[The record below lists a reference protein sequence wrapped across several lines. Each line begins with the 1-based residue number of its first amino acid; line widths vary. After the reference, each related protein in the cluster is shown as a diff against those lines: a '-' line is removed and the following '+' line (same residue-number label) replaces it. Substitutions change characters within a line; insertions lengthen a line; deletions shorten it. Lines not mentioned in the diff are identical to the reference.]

1 VRKKL
6 TKILAYLRHIHYKKR
21 AFLYALG
28 EVIIPL
34 YQKVKKMTPIKISVA
49 KGDGIGPEIMDA
61 VLRIF
66 DAAKVPLSYDFID
79 MGKGVYDKGFTTGMT
94 DEAKASV
101 ESTGILFKGP
111 METPK
116 GGGVKSINVTARKT
130 WNTHSNI
137 RKFQT
142 IKGVDTVFSKAG
154 IPINLTIVRENIED
168 TYGGIEHYMTK
179 DVAVSRRI
187 ISRPGSEQVI
197 RSAFE
202 TALNEGYKKVTCGH
216 KANIMKLTD
225 GMFLNTFYE
234 IAKEYPQLEA
244 EDVIVDALC
253 MKLVYAPQQFECVV
267 LTNLQGDIVSDL
279 CAGLVGGLGF
289 APSANI
295 GDHIK
300 IFEAVHGTAPDIA
313 GENKA
318 NPTSL
323 LLSGVLML
331 NQMGLE
337 HYGSAI
343 RNALLDTIDK
353 GVHTGDF
360 GEDRSKSV
368 GTHEFSD
375 AIIQQLDLSKITDS
389 DPEKYHKPTQLTQNK
404 MMVSSDEIIET
415 VGIDLFIECETQADK
430 IAEIVQANL
439 DEHMELTTITNR
451 GTQVWPEGSVFTNL
465 VDTYVVRIEK
475 NTTAEI
481 KKKKFME
488 QAIRLYDYLNI
499 GSIEMLITIDG
510 KRKYSLAQGQKVN
523 ALN

>member
-1 VRKKL
+1 MSNV
-6 TKILAYLRHIHYKKR
+6 
-21 AFLYALG
+21 
-28 EVIIPL
+28 
-34 YQKVKKMTPIKISVA
+34 KISVA

-61 VLRIF
+61 VLAVF
-66 DAAKVPLSYDFID
+66 SAAKVPLEYDFVA
-79 MGKGVYDKGFTTGMT
+79 MGKGVYDQGYTTGMT
-94 DEAKASV
+94 DEAKKSV

-202 TALNEGYKKVTCGH
+202 TARKEGYSTVTCGH

-225 GMFLNTFYE
+225 GMFLDTFYE
-234 IAKEYPQLEA
+234 IAKLYPQIKA
-244 EDVIVDALC
+244 EDIIVDALC
-253 MKLVYAPQQFECVV
+253 MKLVYAPQTFECIV

-289 APSANI
+289 APSANL

-313 GENKA
+313 GQNKA

-323 LLSGVLML
+323 LLSGTLML

-337 HYGSAI
+337 HYGTAI
-343 RNALLDTIDK
+343 RDALLSAIDK

-360 GEDRSKSV
+360 GADRSASV
-368 GTHEFSD
+368 GTMEFAQ
-375 AIIQQLDLSKITDS
+375 AIIKELDLSKITDS
-389 DPEKYHKPTQLTQNK
+389 NPEKYHKPTMLAQNK
-404 MMVSSDEIIET
+404 MMVSSDETIET
-415 VGIDLFIECETQADK
+415 VGIDLFIESEQQAGD
-430 IAEIVQANL
+430 IATIVKAHL
-439 DEHMELTTITNR
+439 DSDMELTTITNR
-451 GTQVWPEGSVFTNL
+451 GTQVWPEGSVFTDL

-488 QAIRLYDYLNI
+488 QAIHLYDYLNI

-523 ALN
+523 ALS

>member
-1 VRKKL
+1 M
-6 TKILAYLRHIHYKKR
+6 TK
-21 AFLYALG
+21 
-28 EVIIPL
+28 
-34 YQKVKKMTPIKISVA
+34 IKISVA
-49 KGDGIGPEIMDA
+49 KGDGKGPEIMNA
-61 VLRIF
+61 VLSVF
-66 DAAKVPLSYDFID
+66 DAARVPLEYEFVS
-79 MGKGVYDKGFTTGMT
+79 MGKGVYDLGYTTGMT
-94 DEAKASV
+94 DEAKQSI

-154 IPINLTIVRENIED
+154 IPVNLTIVRENIED

-202 TALNEGYKKVTCGH
+202 TALKEGYTTVTCGH

-225 GMFLNTFYE
+225 GMFLDTFYE
-234 IAKEYPQLEA
+234 IAKEYPQLHA
-244 EDVIVDALC
+244 EDIIVDALC
-253 MKLVYAPQQFECVV
+253 MKLVCAPQQFECIV

-313 GENKA
+313 GQNKA

-323 LLSGVLML
+323 LMSGVLML
-331 NQMGLE
+331 NYLGLDQ
-337 HYGSAI
+337 YGSVI
-343 RNALLDTIDK
+343 HNALMAAIES
-353 GVHTGDF
+353 GIHTGDF
-360 GEDRSKSV
+360 GENRAISV
-368 GTHEFSD
+368 GTKEYTQ
-375 AIIQQLDLSKITDS
+375 AIIKTLKLDNITAGDI
-389 DPEKYHKPTQLTQNK
+389 DKYHKPTLPSANK
-404 MMVSSDEIIET
+404 MMVSSSEIIET
-415 VGIDLFIECETQADK
+415 VGIDLFVESEQQANI
-430 IAEIVQANL
+430 IAAIVQSHL
-439 DEHMELTTITNR
+439 DSDMELTTITNR
-451 GTQVWPEGSVFTNL
+451 GTQVWPEGSVFTDL

-475 NTTAEI
+475 NTTEII

-488 QAIRLYDYLNI
+488 QAIHLYDFLNI
-499 GSIEMLITIDG
+499 SSIEMLITIDG
-510 KRKYSLAQGQKVN
+510 QRKYSLAQGQKTN
-523 ALN
+523 A

>member
-1 VRKKL
+1 MQ
-6 TKILAYLRHIHYKKR
+6 
-21 AFLYALG
+21 
-28 EVIIPL
+28 E
-34 YQKVKKMTPIKISVA
+34 IKISVA

-61 VLRIF
+61 VIRIF
-66 DAAKVPLSYDFID
+66 EAAKVPLAYDFID
-79 MGKGVYDKGFTTGMT
+79 MGKSVYDKGFTTGMT

-154 IPINLTIVRENIED
+154 IPINLTIVRENVED

-187 ISRPGSEQVI
+187 ISRPGSQQVI

-202 TALNEGYKKVTCGH
+202 TAIKEGYSTVTCGH

-225 GMFLNTFYE
+225 GMFLDTFYE
-234 IAKEYPQLEA
+234 IAKEYPQIKA

-253 MKLVYAPQQFECVV
+253 MKLVYAPQTFECIV

-289 APSANI
+289 APSANL

-313 GENKA
+313 GQNKA

-331 NQMGLE
+331 NQMGLD
-337 HYGSAI
+337 HYGAAI
-343 RNALLDTIDK
+343 RNAILGAIDK

-360 GEDRSKSV
+360 GADRSNAV
-368 GTHEFSD
+368 GTQEFAD
-375 AIIQQLDLSKITDS
+375 AIIAELDLSKITDS
-389 DPEKYHKPTQLTQNK
+389 DPEKYHKPTQLAQNK
-404 MMVSSDEIIET
+404 MMVSSDEVIET

-430 IAEIVQANL
+430 IADIVQANL
-439 DEHMELTTITNR
+439 DPDMELTTITNR
-451 GTQVWPEGSVFTNL
+451 GTQVWPEGSIYTNL

-488 QAIRLYDYLNI
+488 QAIRLYDHINI
-499 GSIEMLITIDG
+499 GSIEMLISIDG

-523 ALN
+523 ALS

>member
-1 VRKKL
+1 M
-6 TKILAYLRHIHYKKR
+6 TK
-21 AFLYALG
+21 
-28 EVIIPL
+28 
-34 YQKVKKMTPIKISVA
+34 IKISVA

-61 VLRIF
+61 VLSVF
-66 DAAKVPLSYDFID
+66 DAARVPLEYEFVS
-79 MGKGVYDKGFTTGMT
+79 MGKGVYDLGYTTGMT
-94 DEAKASV
+94 DEAKQSI

-142 IKGVDTVFSKAG
+142 IKGVDTVFSKTG
-154 IPINLTIVRENIED
+154 IPVNLTIVRENIED

-202 TALNEGYKKVTCGH
+202 TALKEGYTTVTCGH

-225 GMFLNTFYE
+225 GMFLDTFYE
-234 IAKEYPQLEA
+234 IAKEYPQLHA
-244 EDVIVDALC
+244 EDIIVDALC
-253 MKLVYAPQQFECVV
+253 MKLVCAPQQFECIV

-313 GENKA
+313 GQNKA

-323 LLSGVLML
+323 LMSGVLML
-331 NQMGLE
+331 NYLGLDQ
-337 HYGSAI
+337 YGSVI
-343 RNALLDTIDK
+343 HNALMAAIES
-353 GVHTGDF
+353 GIHTGDF
-360 GEDRSKSV
+360 GENRAISV
-368 GTHEFSD
+368 GTKEYTQ
-375 AIIQQLDLSKITDS
+375 AIIKTLKLDHITAGDI
-389 DPEKYHKPTQLTQNK
+389 DKYHKPTLPSANK
-404 MMVSSDEIIET
+404 MMVSSSEIIET
-415 VGIDLFIECETQADK
+415 VGIDLFVESEQQANI
-430 IAEIVQANL
+430 IAAIVQSHL
-439 DEHMELTTITNR
+439 DSDMELTTITNR
-451 GTQVWPEGSVFTNL
+451 GTQVWPEGSVFTDL

-475 NTTAEI
+475 NTTKII

-488 QAIRLYDYLNI
+488 QAIHLYDFLNI
-499 GSIEMLITIDG
+499 SSIEMLITIDG
-510 KRKYSLAQGQKVN
+510 QRKYSLAQGQKTN
-523 ALN
+523 A

>member
-1 VRKKL
+1 
-6 TKILAYLRHIHYKKR
+6 
-21 AFLYALG
+21 
-28 EVIIPL
+28 
-34 YQKVKKMTPIKISVA
+34 MNNMKISVA
-49 KGDGIGPEIMDA
+49 KGDGIGPEIMNA
-61 VLRIF
+61 VLDIF
-66 DAAKVPLSYDFID
+66 QAAKVPLEYDFVQ
-79 MGKGVYDKGFTTGMT
+79 MGKGVYDKGFSTGMT
-94 DEAKASV
+94 DEAKVSI

-137 RKFQT
+137 RKFQS

-154 IPINLTIVRENIED
+154 IPINMTVVRENVED

-202 TALNEGYKKVTCGH
+202 VAIKEGYSTVTCGH

-234 IAKEYPQLEA
+234 IAKEYPQIKA

-253 MKLVYAPQQFECVV
+253 MKLVYAPQQFECIV

-289 APSANI
+289 APSANL

-313 GENKA
+313 GKNLA

-323 LLSGVLML
+323 LLSGTLML
-331 NQMGLE
+331 NQLGLE
-337 HYGSAI
+337 HFSIAI
-343 RNALLDTIDK
+343 KNALLSAIDK
-353 GVHTGDF
+353 GIHTGDF
-360 GEDRSKSV
+360 GEDRSNSV
-368 GTHEFSD
+368 GTKEFAK
-375 AIIQQLDLSKITDS
+375 AIINELDLSKISDT
-389 DPEKYHKPTQLTQNK
+389 DPEKYHKPTSLSSNT
-404 MMVSSDEIIET
+404 MMISSDEIIET
-415 VGIDLFIECETQADK
+415 VGIDLFVESEKQPDDIAK
-430 IAEIVQANL
+430 IVLSEL
-439 DEHMELTTITNR
+439 DENMELTTITNR
-451 GTQVWPEGSVFTNL
+451 GTQVWPEGSVYTNL
-465 VDTYVVRIEK
+465 VDTYIVRIEK
-475 NTTAEI
+475 NTKEEI
-481 KKKKFME
+481 KKKMFMK
-488 QAIRLYDYLNI
+488 QAIHLYDHLNI
-499 GSIEMLITIDG
+499 SSIEMLLTING
-510 KRKYSLAQGQKVN
+510 ERKYSLAQGQKV
-523 ALN
+523 LNLN

>member
-1 VRKKL
+1 MN
-6 TKILAYLRHIHYKKR
+6 
-21 AFLYALG
+21 
-28 EVIIPL
+28 
-34 YQKVKKMTPIKISVA
+34 KVKISVA

-66 DAAKVPLSYDFID
+66 EATEVPLEFDFVD
-79 MGKGVYDKGFTTGMT
+79 MGKGVYDQGYTTGMT
-94 DEAKASV
+94 KEAKQSI
-101 ESTGILFKGP
+101 EYTGILFKGP

-137 RKFQT
+137 RKFQS

-154 IPINLTIVRENIED
+154 IPINLTIVRENVED

-202 TALNEGYKKVTCGH
+202 TAIREGYKSVTCGH

-234 IAKEYPQLEA
+234 IAKEYPHIEA
-244 EDVIVDALC
+244 NDVIVDALC
-253 MKLVYAPQQFECVV
+253 MKLVYAPQQFECIV

-289 APSANI
+289 APSANL

-313 GENKA
+313 GKNLA

-323 LLSGVLML
+323 LLSGTLML

-337 HYGSAI
+337 HYGQAI
-343 RNALLDTIDK
+343 RKALLAAIDK

-360 GEDRSKSV
+360 GADRSNAV
-368 GTHEFSD
+368 GTSEFAD
-375 AIIQQLDLSKITDS
+375 AIIAELDLSKITDS
-389 DPEKYHKPTQLTQNK
+389 DPEKYHKPTTLSSNT
-404 MMVSSDEIIET
+404 MMVSSDEVIET
-415 VGIDLFIECETQADK
+415 VGVDLFIESEKQPEE
-430 IAEIVQANL
+430 IAEIVLAQL
-439 DEHMELTTITNR
+439 DTDMELTTITNR
-451 GTQVWPEGSVFTNL
+451 GTQVWPDGSVYTNL

-475 NTTAEI
+475 DTKAQI

-488 QAIRLYDYLNI
+488 QAIRLYDFLNI
-499 GSIEMLITIDG
+499 SSIEMLLTIDG
-510 KRKYSLAQGQKVN
+510 KRKYSLAQGQKV
-523 ALN
+523 LELI

>member
-1 VRKKL
+1 MSNV
-6 TKILAYLRHIHYKKR
+6 
-21 AFLYALG
+21 
-28 EVIIPL
+28 
-34 YQKVKKMTPIKISVA
+34 KISVA
-49 KGDGIGPEIMDA
+49 KGDGIGPEIIDA
-61 VLRIF
+61 VLAVF
-66 DAAKVPLSYDFID
+66 SAAKVPLEYDFVA
-79 MGKGVYDKGFTTGMT
+79 MGKGVYDQGYTTGMT
-94 DEAKASV
+94 DEAKKSV

-202 TALNEGYKKVTCGH
+202 TARKEGYSTVTCGH

-225 GMFLNTFYE
+225 GMFLDTFYE
-234 IAKEYPQLEA
+234 IAKLYPQIKA
-244 EDVIVDALC
+244 EDIIVDALC
-253 MKLVYAPQQFECVV
+253 MKLVYAPQTFECIV

-289 APSANI
+289 APSANL

-313 GENKA
+313 GQNKA

-323 LLSGVLML
+323 LLSGTLML

-337 HYGSAI
+337 HYGTAI
-343 RNALLDTIDK
+343 RDALLSAIDK

-360 GEDRSKSV
+360 GADRSASV
-368 GTHEFSD
+368 GTMEFAQ
-375 AIIQQLDLSKITDS
+375 AIIKDLDLSKITDS
-389 DPEKYHKPTQLTQNK
+389 DPEKYHKPTMLAQNK
-404 MMVSSDEIIET
+404 MMVSSDETIET
-415 VGIDLFIECETQADK
+415 VGIDLFIESEQQAGD
-430 IAEIVQANL
+430 IATIVKAHL
-439 DEHMELTTITNR
+439 DSDMELTTITNR
-451 GTQVWPEGSVFTNL
+451 GTQVWPEGSVFTDL

-488 QAIRLYDYLNI
+488 QAIHLYDYLNI

-523 ALN
+523 ALS

>member
-1 VRKKL
+1 MSNV
-6 TKILAYLRHIHYKKR
+6 
-21 AFLYALG
+21 
-28 EVIIPL
+28 
-34 YQKVKKMTPIKISVA
+34 KISVA
-49 KGDGIGPEIMDA
+49 KGDGIGPEIIDA
-61 VLRIF
+61 VLAVF
-66 DAAKVPLSYDFID
+66 SAAKVPLEYDFVA
-79 MGKGVYDKGFTTGMT
+79 MGKGVYDQGYTTGMT
-94 DEAKASV
+94 DEAKKSV

-130 WNTHSNI
+130 WNTHSNV

-202 TALNEGYKKVTCGH
+202 TAIKEGYSTVTCGH

-225 GMFLNTFYE
+225 GMFLDTFYE
-234 IAKEYPQLEA
+234 IAKLYPQIKA
-244 EDVIVDALC
+244 EDIIVDALC
-253 MKLVYAPQQFECVV
+253 MKLVYAPQTFECIV

-289 APSANI
+289 APSANL

-313 GENKA
+313 GQNKA

-323 LLSGVLML
+323 LLSGTLML

-337 HYGSAI
+337 HYGAAI
-343 RNALLDTIDK
+343 RDALLSAIDK

-360 GEDRSKSV
+360 GVDRSASV
-368 GTHEFSD
+368 GTIEFAQ
-375 AIIQQLDLSKITDS
+375 AIIQELDLSKITDS
-389 DPEKYHKPTQLTQNK
+389 NPEKYHKPTMLAQNK
-404 MMVSSDEIIET
+404 MMVSSDETIET
-415 VGIDLFIECETQADK
+415 VGIDLFIESEQQAGE
-430 IAEIVQANL
+430 IATIVKAYL
-439 DEHMELTTITNR
+439 DSDMELTTITNR
-451 GTQVWPEGSVFTNL
+451 GTQVWPEGSVFTDL

-523 ALN
+523 ALS

>member
-1 VRKKL
+1 MSNV
-6 TKILAYLRHIHYKKR
+6 
-21 AFLYALG
+21 
-28 EVIIPL
+28 
-34 YQKVKKMTPIKISVA
+34 KISVA
-49 KGDGIGPEIMDA
+49 KGDGIGPEIIDA
-61 VLRIF
+61 VLAVF
-66 DAAKVPLSYDFID
+66 SAAKVPLEYDFVA
-79 MGKGVYDKGFTTGMT
+79 MGKGVYDQGYTTGMT
-94 DEAKASV
+94 DEAKKSV

-202 TALNEGYKKVTCGH
+202 TAIKEGYSTVTCGH

-225 GMFLNTFYE
+225 GMFLDTFYE
-234 IAKEYPQLEA
+234 IAKLYPQIKA
-244 EDVIVDALC
+244 EDIIVDALC
-253 MKLVYAPQQFECVV
+253 MKLVYAPQTFECIV

-289 APSANI
+289 APSANL

-313 GENKA
+313 GQNKA

-323 LLSGVLML
+323 LLSGTLML

-337 HYGSAI
+337 HYGTAI
-343 RNALLDTIDK
+343 RDALLSAIDK

-360 GEDRSKSV
+360 GADRSASV
-368 GTHEFSD
+368 GTMEFAQ
-375 AIIQQLDLSKITDS
+375 AIIKELDLSKITDS
-389 DPEKYHKPTQLTQNK
+389 NPEKYHKPTMLAQNK
-404 MMVSSDEIIET
+404 MMVSSDETIET
-415 VGIDLFIECETQADK
+415 VGIDLFIESEQQAGE
-430 IAEIVQANL
+430 IATIVKAYL
-439 DEHMELTTITNR
+439 DSDMELTTITNR
-451 GTQVWPEGSVFTNL
+451 GTQVWPEGSVFTDL

-523 ALN
+523 ALS

>member
-1 VRKKL
+1 MSNV
-6 TKILAYLRHIHYKKR
+6 KIA
-21 AFLYALG
+21 
-28 EVIIPL
+28 
-34 YQKVKKMTPIKISVA
+34 VA
-49 KGDGIGPEIMDA
+49 KGDGIGPEIIDA
-61 VLRIF
+61 VLAVF
-66 DAAKVPLSYDFID
+66 SAAKVPLEYDFVA
-79 MGKGVYDKGFTTGMT
+79 MGKGVYDQGYTTGMT
-94 DEAKASV
+94 DEAKKSV

-202 TALNEGYKKVTCGH
+202 TAIKEGYSTVTCGH

-225 GMFLNTFYE
+225 GMFLDTFYE
-234 IAKEYPQLEA
+234 IAKLYPQIKA
-244 EDVIVDALC
+244 EDIIVDALC
-253 MKLVYAPQQFECVV
+253 MKLVYAPQTFECIV

-289 APSANI
+289 APSANL

-313 GENKA
+313 GQNKA

-323 LLSGVLML
+323 LLSGTLML

-337 HYGSAI
+337 HYGAAI
-343 RNALLDTIDK
+343 RDALLSAIDK

-360 GEDRSKSV
+360 GVDRSASV
-368 GTHEFSD
+368 GTIEFAQ
-375 AIIQQLDLSKITDS
+375 AIIQELDLSKITDS
-389 DPEKYHKPTQLTQNK
+389 NPEKYHKPSMLAQNK
-404 MMVSSDEIIET
+404 MMVSSDETIET
-415 VGIDLFIECETQADK
+415 VGIDLFIESEQQAGE
-430 IAEIVQANL
+430 IATIVKAHL
-439 DEHMELTTITNR
+439 DSDMELTTITNR
-451 GTQVWPEGSVFTNL
+451 GTQVWPEGSVFTDL

-523 ALN
+523 ALS

>member
-1 VRKKL
+1 M
-6 TKILAYLRHIHYKKR
+6 TK
-21 AFLYALG
+21 
-28 EVIIPL
+28 
-34 YQKVKKMTPIKISVA
+34 IKISVA

-61 VLRIF
+61 VLSVF
-66 DAAKVPLSYDFID
+66 DAARVPLEYEFVS
-79 MGKGVYDKGFTTGMT
+79 MGKGVYDLGYTTGMT
-94 DEAKASV
+94 DEAKQSI

-154 IPINLTIVRENIED
+154 IPVNLTIVRENIED

-202 TALNEGYKKVTCGH
+202 TALKEGYTTVTCGH

-225 GMFLNTFYE
+225 GMFLDTFYE
-234 IAKEYPQLEA
+234 IAKEYPQLHA
-244 EDVIVDALC
+244 EDIIVDALC
-253 MKLVYAPQQFECVV
+253 MKLVCAPQQFECIV

-313 GENKA
+313 GQNKA

-323 LLSGVLML
+323 LMSGVLML
-331 NQMGLE
+331 NYLGLDQ
-337 HYGSAI
+337 YGSVI
-343 RNALLDTIDK
+343 HNALMAAIES
-353 GVHTGDF
+353 GIHTGDF
-360 GEDRSKSV
+360 GENRAISV
-368 GTHEFSD
+368 GTKEYTQ
-375 AIIQQLDLSKITDS
+375 AIIKTLKLDNITAGDI
-389 DPEKYHKPTQLTQNK
+389 DKYHKPTLPSANK
-404 MMVSSDEIIET
+404 MMVSSSEIIET
-415 VGIDLFIECETQADK
+415 VGIDLFVESEQQANI
-430 IAEIVQANL
+430 IAAIVQSHL
-439 DEHMELTTITNR
+439 DSDMELTTITNR
-451 GTQVWPEGSVFTNL
+451 GTQVWPEGSVFTDL

-475 NTTAEI
+475 NTTEII

-488 QAIRLYDYLNI
+488 QAIHLYDFLNI
-499 GSIEMLITIDG
+499 SSIEMLITIDG
-510 KRKYSLAQGQKVN
+510 KRKYSLAQGQKAN
-523 ALN
+523 A

>member
-1 VRKKL
+1 M
-6 TKILAYLRHIHYKKR
+6 TK
-21 AFLYALG
+21 
-28 EVIIPL
+28 
-34 YQKVKKMTPIKISVA
+34 IKISVA

-61 VLRIF
+61 VLSVF
-66 DAAKVPLSYDFID
+66 DAARVPLEYEFVS
-79 MGKGVYDKGFTTGMT
+79 MGKGVYDLGYTTGMT
-94 DEAKASV
+94 DEAKQSI

-154 IPINLTIVRENIED
+154 IPVNLTIVRENIED

-202 TALNEGYKKVTCGH
+202 TALKEGYTTVTCGH

-225 GMFLNTFYE
+225 GMFLDTFYE
-234 IAKEYPQLEA
+234 IAKEYPQLHA
-244 EDVIVDALC
+244 EDIIVDALC
-253 MKLVYAPQQFECVV
+253 MKLVCAPQQFECIV

-313 GENKA
+313 GQNKA

-323 LLSGVLML
+323 LMSGVLML
-331 NQMGLE
+331 NYLGLDQ
-337 HYGSAI
+337 YGSVI
-343 RNALLDTIDK
+343 HNALMAAIES
-353 GVHTGDF
+353 GIHTGDF
-360 GEDRSKSV
+360 GENRAISV
-368 GTHEFSD
+368 GTKEYTQ
-375 AIIQQLDLSKITDS
+375 AIIKTLKLDNITAGDI
-389 DPEKYHKPTQLTQNK
+389 DKYHKPTLPSANK
-404 MMVSSDEIIET
+404 MMVSSSEIIET
-415 VGIDLFIECETQADK
+415 VGIDLFVESEQQSNI
-430 IAEIVQANL
+430 IAAIVQSHL
-439 DEHMELTTITNR
+439 DSDMELTTITNR
-451 GTQVWPEGSVFTNL
+451 GTQVWPEGSVFTDL

-475 NTTAEI
+475 NTTEII

-488 QAIRLYDYLNI
+488 QAIHLYDFLNI
-499 GSIEMLITIDG
+499 SSIEMLITIDG
-510 KRKYSLAQGQKVN
+510 QRKYSLAQGQKTN
-523 ALN
+523 A

>member
-1 VRKKL
+1 
-6 TKILAYLRHIHYKKR
+6 
-21 AFLYALG
+21 
-28 EVIIPL
+28 
-34 YQKVKKMTPIKISVA
+34 M
-49 KGDGIGPEIMDA
+49 
-61 VLRIF
+61 
-66 DAAKVPLSYDFID
+66 
-79 MGKGVYDKGFTTGMT
+79 
-94 DEAKASV
+94 
-101 ESTGILFKGP
+101 
-111 METPK
+111 
-116 GGGVKSINVTARKT
+116 KSINVTARKT

-202 TALNEGYKKVTCGH
+202 TAIKEGYSTVTCGH

-225 GMFLNTFYE
+225 GMFLDTFYE
-234 IAKEYPQLEA
+234 IAKLYPQIKA
-244 EDVIVDALC
+244 EDIIVDALC
-253 MKLVYAPQQFECVV
+253 MKLVYAPQTFECIV

-289 APSANI
+289 APSANL

-313 GENKA
+313 GQNKA

-323 LLSGVLML
+323 LLSGTLML

-337 HYGSAI
+337 HYGTAI
-343 RNALLDTIDK
+343 RDALLSAIDK

-360 GEDRSKSV
+360 GADRSASV
-368 GTHEFSD
+368 GTMEFAQ
-375 AIIQQLDLSKITDS
+375 AIIKELDLSKITDS
-389 DPEKYHKPTQLTQNK
+389 NPEKYHKPTMLAQNK
-404 MMVSSDEIIET
+404 MMVSSDETIET
-415 VGIDLFIECETQADK
+415 VGIDLFIESEQQAGE
-430 IAEIVQANL
+430 IATIVKAHL
-439 DEHMELTTITNR
+439 DSDMELTTITNR
-451 GTQVWPEGSVFTNL
+451 GTQVWPEGSVFTDL

>member
-1 VRKKL
+1 M
-6 TKILAYLRHIHYKKR
+6 TK
-21 AFLYALG
+21 
-28 EVIIPL
+28 
-34 YQKVKKMTPIKISVA
+34 IKISVA
-49 KGDGIGPEIMDA
+49 KGDGIGPEIIDA
-61 VLRIF
+61 VLSVF
-66 DAAKVPLSYDFID
+66 DAARVPLEYEFVS
-79 MGKGVYDKGFTTGMT
+79 MGKGVYDLGYTTGMT
-94 DEAKASV
+94 DEAKQSI

-154 IPINLTIVRENIED
+154 IPVNLTIVRENIED

-202 TALNEGYKKVTCGH
+202 TALKEGYTTVTCGH

-225 GMFLNTFYE
+225 GMFLDTFYE
-234 IAKEYPQLEA
+234 IAKEYPQLHA
-244 EDVIVDALC
+244 EDIIVDALC
-253 MKLVYAPQQFECVV
+253 MKLVCAPQQFECIV

-313 GENKA
+313 GQNKA

-323 LLSGVLML
+323 LMSGVLML
-331 NQMGLE
+331 NYLGLDQ
-337 HYGSAI
+337 YGSVI
-343 RNALLDTIDK
+343 HNALMAAIES
-353 GVHTGDF
+353 GIHTGDF
-360 GEDRSKSV
+360 GENRAISV
-368 GTHEFSD
+368 GTKEYTQ
-375 AIIQQLDLSKITDS
+375 AIIKTLKLDNITAGDI
-389 DPEKYHKPTQLTQNK
+389 DKYHKPTLPSANK
-404 MMVSSDEIIET
+404 MMVSSSEIIET
-415 VGIDLFIECETQADK
+415 VGIDLFVESEQQANI
-430 IAEIVQANL
+430 IAAIVQSHL
-439 DEHMELTTITNR
+439 DSDMELTTITNR
-451 GTQVWPEGSVFTNL
+451 GTQVWPEGSVFTDL

-475 NTTAEI
+475 NTTEII

-488 QAIRLYDYLNI
+488 QAIHLYDFLNI
-499 GSIEMLITIDG
+499 SSIEMLITIDG
-510 KRKYSLAQGQKVN
+510 QRKYSLAQGQKTN
-523 ALN
+523 A

>member
-1 VRKKL
+1 MPR
-6 TKILAYLRHIHYKKR
+6 IN
-21 AFLYALG
+21 
-28 EVIIPL
+28 
-34 YQKVKKMTPIKISVA
+34 ISVA

-79 MGKGVYDKGFTTGMT
+79 MGKSVYDRGFTTGMT
-94 DEAKASV
+94 DAAKVCV

-202 TALNEGYKKVTCGH
+202 TALKEGYKKVTCGH

-253 MKLVYAPQQFECVV
+253 MKLVYAPHQFDCVV

-289 APSANI
+289 APSANL

-313 GENKA
+313 GQNMA

-323 LLSGVLML
+323 LLSGTLML

-337 HYGSAI
+337 HYGLAI
-343 RNALLDTIDK
+343 REALLSAIDK

-360 GEDRSKSV
+360 GADKSNAV
-368 GTHEFSD
+368 GTQEFAD
-375 AIIQQLDLSKITDS
+375 AIIAELDLSKITDS
-389 DPEKYHKPTQLTQNK
+389 DPEKYHKPTMLAENR
-404 MMVSSDEIIET
+404 MMVSSNEVVET
-415 VGIDLFIECETQADK
+415 VGIDLFIESEQQPDK
-430 IAEIVQANL
+430 IAEIVQAHL
-439 DEHMELTTITNR
+439 DADMEVTTITNR
-451 GTQVWPEGSVFTNL
+451 GTQVWPEGSVFTDL
-465 VDTYVVRIEK
+465 VDTYIVRIEK

-488 QAIRLYDYLNI
+488 QAIHMYDFLTI
-499 GSIEMLITIDG
+499 SSVEMLLTIDG
-510 KRKYSLAQGQKVN
+510 ERKYSLAQGQKVN
-523 ALN
+523 ALS

>member
-1 VRKKL
+1 MSNV
-6 TKILAYLRHIHYKKR
+6 
-21 AFLYALG
+21 
-28 EVIIPL
+28 
-34 YQKVKKMTPIKISVA
+34 KISVA
-49 KGDGIGPEIMDA
+49 KGDGIGPEIIDA
-61 VLRIF
+61 VLAVF
-66 DAAKVPLSYDFID
+66 SAAKVPLEYDFVA
-79 MGKGVYDKGFTTGMT
+79 MGKGVYDQGYTTGMT
-94 DEAKASV
+94 DEAKKSV

-202 TALNEGYKKVTCGH
+202 TARKEGYSTVTCGH

-225 GMFLNTFYE
+225 GMFLDTFYE
-234 IAKEYPQLEA
+234 IAKLYPQIKA
-244 EDVIVDALC
+244 EDIIVDALC
-253 MKLVYAPQQFECVV
+253 MKLVYAPQTFECIV

-289 APSANI
+289 APSANL

-313 GENKA
+313 GQNKA

-323 LLSGVLML
+323 LLSGTLML

-337 HYGSAI
+337 HYGTAI
-343 RNALLDTIDK
+343 RDALLSAIDK

-360 GEDRSKSV
+360 GVDRSASV
-368 GTHEFSD
+368 GTIEFAQ
-375 AIIQQLDLSKITDS
+375 AIIQELDLSKITDS
-389 DPEKYHKPTQLTQNK
+389 NPEKYHKPTMLAQNK
-404 MMVSSDEIIET
+404 MMVSSDETIET
-415 VGIDLFIECETQADK
+415 VGIDLFIESEQQAGE
-430 IAEIVQANL
+430 IATIVKAYL
-439 DEHMELTTITNR
+439 DSDMELTTITNR
-451 GTQVWPEGSVFTNL
+451 GTQVWPEGSVFTDL

-523 ALN
+523 ALS

>member
-1 VRKKL
+1 MSK
-6 TKILAYLRHIHYKKR
+6 
-21 AFLYALG
+21 
-28 EVIIPL
+28 
-34 YQKVKKMTPIKISVA
+34 IKISVA

-61 VLRIF
+61 VLSVF
-66 DAAKVPLSYDFID
+66 DAARVPLEYEFVS
-79 MGKGVYDKGFTTGMT
+79 MGKGVYDLGYTTGMT
-94 DEAKASV
+94 DEAKQSI

-154 IPINLTIVRENIED
+154 IPVNLTIVRENIED

-202 TALNEGYKKVTCGH
+202 TALKEGYTTVTCGH

-225 GMFLNTFYE
+225 GMFLDTFYE
-234 IAKEYPQLEA
+234 IAKEYPQLHA
-244 EDVIVDALC
+244 EDIIVDALC
-253 MKLVYAPQQFECVV
+253 MKLVCAPQQFECIV

-313 GENKA
+313 GQNKA

-323 LLSGVLML
+323 LMSGVLML
-331 NQMGLE
+331 NYLGLDQ
-337 HYGSAI
+337 YGSVI
-343 RNALLDTIDK
+343 HNALMAAIES
-353 GVHTGDF
+353 GIHTGDF
-360 GEDRSKSV
+360 GENRAISV
-368 GTHEFSD
+368 GTKEYTQ
-375 AIIQQLDLSKITDS
+375 AIIKTLKLDNITAGDI
-389 DPEKYHKPTQLTQNK
+389 DKYHKPTLPSANK
-404 MMVSSDEIIET
+404 MMVSSSEIIET
-415 VGIDLFIECETQADK
+415 VGIDLFVESEQQANI
-430 IAEIVQANL
+430 IAAIVQSHL
-439 DEHMELTTITNR
+439 DSDMELTTITNR
-451 GTQVWPEGSVFTNL
+451 GTQVWPEGSVFTDL

-475 NTTAEI
+475 NTTEII

-488 QAIRLYDYLNI
+488 QAIHLYDFLNI
-499 GSIEMLITIDG
+499 SSIEMLITIDG
-510 KRKYSLAQGQKVN
+510 KRKYSLAQGQKAN
-523 ALN
+523 A

>member
-1 VRKKL
+1 MQR
-6 TKILAYLRHIHYKKR
+6 IN
-21 AFLYALG
+21 
-28 EVIIPL
+28 
-34 YQKVKKMTPIKISVA
+34 ISVA

-79 MGKGVYDKGFTTGMT
+79 MGKSVYDRGFTTGMT
-94 DEAKASV
+94 DAAKVSV

-202 TALNEGYKKVTCGH
+202 TALKEGYKKVTCGH

-225 GMFLNTFYE
+225 GMFLDTFYE

-289 APSANI
+289 APSANL

-313 GENKA
+313 GQNMA

-323 LLSGVLML
+323 LLSGTLML

-337 HYGSAI
+337 HYGLAI
-343 RNALLDTIDK
+343 REALLSAIDK

-360 GEDRSKSV
+360 GADRSNAV
-368 GTHEFSD
+368 GTQEFAD
-375 AIIQQLDLSKITDS
+375 AIIAELDLSKITDS
-389 DPEKYHKPTQLTQNK
+389 DPEKYHKPTMLAKNR
-404 MMVSSDEIIET
+404 MMVSSNEVVET
-415 VGIDLFIECETQADK
+415 VGIDLFIESEQQPDK
-430 IAEIVQANL
+430 IAEIVQAHL
-439 DEHMELTTITNR
+439 DADMEVTTITNR
-451 GTQVWPEGSVFTNL
+451 GTQVWPEGSVFTDL
-465 VDTYVVRIEK
+465 VDTYIVRIEK

-488 QAIRLYDYLNI
+488 QAIHMYDFLTI
-499 GSIEMLITIDG
+499 SSVEMLLTIDG
-510 KRKYSLAQGQKVN
+510 ERKYSLAQGQKVN
-523 ALN
+523 ALS

>member
-1 VRKKL
+1 
-6 TKILAYLRHIHYKKR
+6 
-21 AFLYALG
+21 
-28 EVIIPL
+28 
-34 YQKVKKMTPIKISVA
+34 
-49 KGDGIGPEIMDA
+49 
-61 VLRIF
+61 
-66 DAAKVPLSYDFID
+66 
-79 MGKGVYDKGFTTGMT
+79 
-94 DEAKASV
+94 
-101 ESTGILFKGP
+101 
-111 METPK
+111 
-116 GGGVKSINVTARKT
+116 
-130 WNTHSNI
+130 
-137 RKFQT
+137 
-142 IKGVDTVFSKAG
+142 
-154 IPINLTIVRENIED
+154 
-168 TYGGIEHYMTK
+168 
-179 DVAVSRRI
+179 
-187 ISRPGSEQVI
+187 
-197 RSAFE
+197 
-202 TALNEGYKKVTCGH
+202 
-216 KANIMKLTD
+216 
-225 GMFLNTFYE
+225 
-234 IAKEYPQLEA
+234 
-244 EDVIVDALC
+244 
-253 MKLVYAPQQFECVV
+253 MKLVYAPQEFECVV

-289 APSANI
+289 APSANL

-313 GENKA
+313 GQNKA

-343 RNALLDTIDK
+343 RNALLDTIDI

-368 GTHEFSD
+368 GTLEFAD
-375 AIIQQLDLSKITDS
+375 AIIQRLDLSTITDS
-389 DPEKYHKPTQLTQNK
+389 RPEKYHKPTQLTQNK

-475 NTTAEI
+475 STTAEI

-488 QAIRLYDYLNI
+488 QAIRLYDFLNI
-499 GSIEMLITIDG
+499 GSIEMLISIDG

-523 ALN
+523 ALS

>member
-1 VRKKL
+1 MSNV
-6 TKILAYLRHIHYKKR
+6 
-21 AFLYALG
+21 
-28 EVIIPL
+28 
-34 YQKVKKMTPIKISVA
+34 KISVA

-61 VLRIF
+61 VLSVF
-66 DAAKVPLSYDFID
+66 SAAKVPLEYDFVA
-79 MGKGVYDKGFTTGMT
+79 MGKDIYDQGYTTGMT
-94 DEAKASV
+94 DKAKQSV

-116 GGGVKSINVTARKT
+116 GGGMKSINVTARKT

-202 TALNEGYKKVTCGH
+202 TARKEGYSTVTCGH

-225 GMFLNTFYE
+225 GMFLDTFYE
-234 IAKEYPQLEA
+234 IAKLYPQIKA
-244 EDVIVDALC
+244 EDIIVDALC
-253 MKLVYAPQQFECVV
+253 MKLVYAPQTFECIV

-289 APSANI
+289 APSANL

-313 GENKA
+313 GQNKA

-323 LLSGVLML
+323 LLSGTLML

-337 HYGSAI
+337 HYGTAI
-343 RNALLDTIDK
+343 REALLSAIDK

-360 GEDRSKSV
+360 GADRSDSL
-368 GTHEFSD
+368 GTMAFAQ
-375 AIIQQLDLSKITDS
+375 AIIKELDLSKITDS
-389 DPEKYHKPTQLTQNK
+389 EPEKYHKPTMLAQNK
-404 MMVSSDEIIET
+404 MMVSSDETIET
-415 VGIDLFIECETQADK
+415 VGIDLFIESEQQAGD
-430 IAEIVQANL
+430 IATIVKAHL
-439 DEHMELTTITNR
+439 DSDMELTTITNR
-451 GTQVWPEGSVFTNL
+451 GTQVWPEGSVFTDL

-488 QAIRLYDYLNI
+488 QAIHLYDYLNI

-510 KRKYSLAQGQKVN
+510 MRKYSLAQGQKVN
-523 ALN
+523 ALS

>member
-1 VRKKL
+1 MSNV
-6 TKILAYLRHIHYKKR
+6 
-21 AFLYALG
+21 
-28 EVIIPL
+28 
-34 YQKVKKMTPIKISVA
+34 KISVA

-61 VLRIF
+61 VLAVF
-66 DAAKVPLSYDFID
+66 SAAKVPLEYDFVA
-79 MGKGVYDKGFTTGMT
+79 MGKGVYDQGYTTGMT
-94 DEAKASV
+94 DEAKQSV

-202 TALNEGYKKVTCGH
+202 TAIKEGYSTVTCGH

-225 GMFLNTFYE
+225 GMFLDTFYE
-234 IAKEYPQLEA
+234 IAKLYPQIKA
-244 EDVIVDALC
+244 EDIIVDALC
-253 MKLVYAPQQFECVV
+253 MKLVYAPQTFECIV

-289 APSANI
+289 APSANL

-313 GENKA
+313 GQNKA

-323 LLSGVLML
+323 LLSGTLML

-337 HYGSAI
+337 HYGTAI
-343 RNALLDTIDK
+343 RDALLSAIDK

-360 GEDRSKSV
+360 GADRSASV
-368 GTHEFSD
+368 GTMEFAQ
-375 AIIQQLDLSKITDS
+375 AIIKELDLSKITDS
-389 DPEKYHKPTQLTQNK
+389 DPEKYHKPTMLAQNK
-404 MMVSSDEIIET
+404 MMVSSDETIET
-415 VGIDLFIECETQADK
+415 VGIDLFIESEQQAGD
-430 IAEIVQANL
+430 IATIVKAHL
-439 DEHMELTTITNR
+439 DSDMELTTITNR
-451 GTQVWPEGSVFTNL
+451 GTQVWPEGSVFTDL

-488 QAIRLYDYLNI
+488 QAIHLYDYLNI

-523 ALN
+523 ALS

>member
-1 VRKKL
+1 MSNV
-6 TKILAYLRHIHYKKR
+6 
-21 AFLYALG
+21 
-28 EVIIPL
+28 
-34 YQKVKKMTPIKISVA
+34 KISVA
-49 KGDGIGPEIMDA
+49 KGDGIGPEIIDA
-61 VLRIF
+61 VLAVF
-66 DAAKVPLSYDFID
+66 SAAKVPLEYDFVA
-79 MGKGVYDKGFTTGMT
+79 MGKGVYDQGYTTGMT
-94 DEAKASV
+94 DEAKKSV

-202 TALNEGYKKVTCGH
+202 TAIKEGYSTVTCGH

-225 GMFLNTFYE
+225 GMFLDTFYE
-234 IAKEYPQLEA
+234 IAKLYPQIKA
-244 EDVIVDALC
+244 EDIIVDALC
-253 MKLVYAPQQFECVV
+253 MKLVYAPQTFECIV

-289 APSANI
+289 APSANL

-313 GENKA
+313 GQNKA

-323 LLSGVLML
+323 LLSGTLML

-337 HYGSAI
+337 HYGAAI
-343 RNALLDTIDK
+343 RDALLSAIDK

-360 GEDRSKSV
+360 GVDRSASV
-368 GTHEFSD
+368 GTIEFAQ
-375 AIIQQLDLSKITDS
+375 AIIQELDLSKITDS
-389 DPEKYHKPTQLTQNK
+389 NPEKYHKPTMLAQNK
-404 MMVSSDEIIET
+404 MMVSSDETIET
-415 VGIDLFIECETQADK
+415 VGIDLFIESEQQAGE
-430 IAEIVQANL
+430 IATIVKAHL
-439 DEHMELTTITNR
+439 DSDMELTTITNR
-451 GTQVWPEGSVFTNL
+451 GTQVWPEGSVFTDL

-488 QAIRLYDYLNI
+488 QAIHLYDYLNI

-523 ALN
+523 ALS

>member
-1 VRKKL
+1 MNNV
-6 TKILAYLRHIHYKKR
+6 
-21 AFLYALG
+21 
-28 EVIIPL
+28 
-34 YQKVKKMTPIKISVA
+34 KISVA

-61 VLRIF
+61 VLDVF
-66 DAAKVPLSYDFID
+66 QAAKVPLEYDFVQ
-79 MGKGVYDKGFTTGMT
+79 MGKGVYDKGFSTGMT
-94 DEAKASV
+94 DEAKVSI

-137 RKFQT
+137 RKFQS

-154 IPINLTIVRENIED
+154 IPINMTVVRENVED

-202 TALNEGYKKVTCGH
+202 VAIKEGYSTVTCGH

-234 IAKEYPQLEA
+234 IAEEYPQIKA

-253 MKLVYAPQQFECVV
+253 MKLVYAPQQFECIV

-289 APSANI
+289 APSANL

-313 GENKA
+313 GKNLA

-323 LLSGVLML
+323 LLSGTLML
-331 NQMGLE
+331 NQLGLE
-337 HYGSAI
+337 HFSIAI
-343 RNALLDTIDK
+343 KNALLSAIDK
-353 GVHTGDF
+353 GIHTGDF
-360 GEDRSKSV
+360 GEDRSNSV
-368 GTHEFSD
+368 GTKEFAK
-375 AIIQQLDLSKITDS
+375 AIINELDLSKISDT
-389 DPEKYHKPTQLTQNK
+389 DPEKYHKPTSLSSNT
-404 MMVSSDEIIET
+404 MMISSDEIIET
-415 VGIDLFIECETQADK
+415 VGIDLFVESEKQPDDIAK
-430 IAEIVQANL
+430 IVLSEL
-439 DEHMELTTITNR
+439 DENMELTTITNR
-451 GTQVWPEGSVFTNL
+451 GTQVWPEGSVYTNL
-465 VDTYVVRIEK
+465 VDTYIVRIEK
-475 NTTAEI
+475 NTKEEI
-481 KKKKFME
+481 KKKMFMK
-488 QAIRLYDYLNI
+488 QAIHLYDHLNI
-499 GSIEMLITIDG
+499 SSIEMLLTING
-510 KRKYSLAQGQKVN
+510 ERKYSLAQGQKV
-523 ALN
+523 LNLN

>member
-1 VRKKL
+1 MSNV
-6 TKILAYLRHIHYKKR
+6 
-21 AFLYALG
+21 
-28 EVIIPL
+28 
-34 YQKVKKMTPIKISVA
+34 KISVA
-49 KGDGIGPEIMDA
+49 KGDGIGPEIIDA
-61 VLRIF
+61 VLAVF
-66 DAAKVPLSYDFID
+66 SAAKVPLEYDFVA
-79 MGKGVYDKGFTTGMT
+79 MGKGVYDQGYTTGMT
-94 DEAKASV
+94 DEAKKSV

-202 TALNEGYKKVTCGH
+202 TAIKEGYSTVTCGH

-225 GMFLNTFYE
+225 GMFLDTFYE
-234 IAKEYPQLEA
+234 IAKLYPQIKA
-244 EDVIVDALC
+244 EDIIVDALC
-253 MKLVYAPQQFECVV
+253 MKLVYAPQTFECIV

-289 APSANI
+289 APSANL

-313 GENKA
+313 GQNKA

-323 LLSGVLML
+323 LLSGTLML

-337 HYGSAI
+337 HYGTAI
-343 RNALLDTIDK
+343 RDALLSAIDK

-360 GEDRSKSV
+360 GVDRSASV
-368 GTHEFSD
+368 GTIEFAQ
-375 AIIQQLDLSKITDS
+375 AIIQELDLSKITDS
-389 DPEKYHKPTQLTQNK
+389 NPEKYHKPTMLAQNK
-404 MMVSSDEIIET
+404 MMVSSDETIET
-415 VGIDLFIECETQADK
+415 VGIDLFIESEQQAGE
-430 IAEIVQANL
+430 IATIVKAYL
-439 DEHMELTTITNR
+439 DSDMELTTITNR
-451 GTQVWPEGSVFTNL
+451 GTQVWPEGSVFTDL

-523 ALN
+523 ALS